1 MTAYRLYAMPTTPA
15 ALDGMGPQRFA
26 RITPDY
32 SLVYTDKE
40 KPHGSVEMKE
50 EDATRLTAADENWLL
65 SCNLTLIK
73 EEIERKKPELLM
85 RLAEKLENMEALLEE
100 LNKEAQDGEDADK
113 E

>member
-1 MTAYRLYAMPTTPA
+1 MTTYRLYAMPTTPSTI
-15 ALDGMGPQRFA
+15 DGMGHQRFS
-26 RITPDY
+26 RITPEY
-32 SLVYTDKE
+32 SLVYTDKDQ
-40 KPHGSVEMKE
+40 PRGSVEMKE

-65 SCNLTLIK
+65 GCNLTLIK

-100 LNKEAQDGEDADK
+100 LNKEAQDSEGADK